1 MPLKIQGRQA
11 FKQKVKSNL
20 NTSNGK
26 DWKAYFRLNSEENW
40 DATDEINVNLI
51 IPKSVSSSKS
61 KKEHVKK
68 ISVRMPLPN
77 LRPRI
82 KACNVSISACG
93 TDIQPLAC
101 IKSQNGVFP
110 VKTDSQKYLSS
121 SKSLKTAKISRRIQ
135 KSSHISIKKTSSGN
149 IEGKIEVVKKERGY
163 DIQRENS
170 PENKEFLNDKKEIG
184 PLEPISSD
192 RTGVNEKE
200 DITIKESALEENI
213 LDGIQNQP
221 TIDFYPTPSLDKESD
236 QYNYQD
242 ENVDKLALTKV
253 ELPKPSI
260 NEVPTDENVDNFIST
275 QIIEGD
281 QGLNILLNMQLFL
294 PEDKFDLIQ
303 ERFACLL
310 EELEVLFKNDFS
322 KKPAELPSNN
332 LPQYLTSTTQ
342 EESPTLITNFL
353 ETPIV
358 TSQNES
364 FQNELTE
371 FFKEMQE
378 FDNDTQKEVIFIL
391 KEIVLVLETLKHC
404 EPEKQFCNLDQN
416 VKSTPRLRCLIAQL
430 KSAIQP
436 LHPNPPISE
445 RTDVAAELGCLL
457 DVLREI
463 LRNGYIDYENLVNT
477 AHILCYID
485 DEFQQQGSFSNPLDV
500 NIRKLLEIINAKL
513 IHSSISS
520 KNPNEERMLDTSNPI
535 SPTIIDAGKSVM
547 GYQNEQYIPT
557 PSANFVNSP
566 VALVIAKFHEL
577 VQNLEKELSGVQ
589 ESTVEKLLSTV
600 HQIGAILTSNSDNIR
615 QVNEIK
621 DTLDKM
627 EQKMIQSNS
636 ECLEVV
642 SRLFFCSIIDG
653 ISGGTNQ
660 PKEHQRKKDFKKLKN
675 FLKHQR

>member
-11 FKQKVKSNL
+11 VKQKVNSNL

-26 DWKAYFRLNSEENW
+26 DRKADFRLNSEEIW
-40 DATDEINVNLI
+40 DTTDEINVNLI

-61 KKEHVKK
+61 KKERVKK
-68 ISVRMPLPN
+68 ISVRMPLSN
-77 LRPRI
+77 LRSRI
-82 KACNVSISACG
+82 NACNVSISACG
-93 TDIQPLAC
+93 TDIRSLAC
-101 IKSQNGVFP
+101 IKSQNGIFP
-110 VKTDSQKYLSS
+110 VKTDSQKYLASG
-121 SKSLKTAKISRRIQ
+121 KSLKTAKIPRRIQ

-149 IEGKIEVVKKERGY
+149 IEGKVEVVNKEQGY

-170 PENKEFLNDKKEIG
+170 PENKESLNDKKEIS

-192 RTGVNEKE
+192 GTGANEKE
-200 DITIKESALEENI
+200 DITIKEPALEENI

-221 TIDFYPTPSLDKESD
+221 AIDFYPTPSLDKETYQD
-236 QYNYQD
+236 NYQD
-242 ENVDKLALTKV
+242 EIVDKLALTEV
-253 ELPKPSI
+253 ELPKTSI
-260 NEVPTDENVDNFIST
+260 NEVATDENVDNFIST

-281 QGLNILLNMQLFL
+281 QELNILLNMRLFL
-294 PEDKFDLIQ
+294 SGNKCNLIQ
-303 ERFACLL
+303 ERVACLL
-310 EELEVLFKNDFS
+310 EQLQILFKNDFS
-322 KKPAELPSNN
+322 KKPAELPFNN
-332 LPQYLTSTTQ
+332 SPQYLTSTTQ
-342 EESPTLITNFL
+342 EESPTRITNFL

-358 TSQNES
+358 IPQNES
-364 FQNELTE
+364 FQNALTE

-391 KEIVLVLETLKHC
+391 KEIVLILETLKHC
-404 EPEKQFCNLDQN
+404 EPEKQSCNLDQN

-436 LHPNPPISE
+436 FHPNPPISE
-445 RTDVAAELGCLL
+445 LTDVAAELGCLL

-500 NIRKLLEIINAKL
+500 NIRKLIEIINAKL
-513 IHSSISS
+513 IHSSISY
-520 KNPNEERMLDTSNPI
+520 KNPNEERILNTSNPI
-535 SPTIIDAGKSVM
+535 SPTIIDAGMSVM
-547 GYQNEQYIPT
+547 EYQNEQYVPT
-557 PSANFVNSP
+557 PSANFANSP

-577 VQNLEKELSGVQ
+577 VQNLEKELSGAQ
-589 ESTVEKLLSTV
+589 ESIVEKLLSTV

-660 PKEHQRKKDFKKLKN
+660 PKEHQRKIDFKKLIN
-675 FLKHQR
+675 FLKHQH